1 MILLFSEKSSR
12 WTDSFFILP
21 TTLLLTD
28 VYYFL
33 LLLSSP
39 TGSYALKDSLC
50 KDTTISFRISSKTR
64 LMYNSAQWE
73 HCSSQIEQQE
83 KKKKLS
89 ARLSIVP
96 WKKVILP
103 TLSPFQTISFLSL
116 TFFTDHFCN
125 KIYGKQEKKETLK
138 VFYFNF
144 CRLKSK
150 HTRKGGSAALEPS
163 RESPGWSFL

>member
-1 MILLFSEKSSR
+1 MIQSCLMSKLDTSTIESILWSSFFSEKSSR

-83 KKKKLS
+83 KRRNCSRDWAMFLEKKGFYQLY
-89 ARLSIVP
+89 RHFR
-96 WKKVILP
+96 
-103 TLSPFQTISFLSL
+103 PFLEDKILSL
-116 TFFTDHFCN
+116 TFF
-125 KIYGKQEKKETLK
+125 Y
-138 VFYFNF
+138 
-144 CRLKSK
+144 R
-150 HTRKGGSAALEPS
+150 P
-163 RESPGWSFL
+163 FL